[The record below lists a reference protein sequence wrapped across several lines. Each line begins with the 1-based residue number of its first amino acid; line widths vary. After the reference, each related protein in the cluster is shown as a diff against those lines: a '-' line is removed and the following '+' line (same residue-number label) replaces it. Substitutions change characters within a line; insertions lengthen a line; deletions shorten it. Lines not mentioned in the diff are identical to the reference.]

1 MPKNS
6 TGLKITH
13 IYLHDLHVF
22 PSLFHD
28 DHDDIDDDGDG
39 DHAKVQHPD
48 REPKPEGEGKKC
60 EEYSIS
66 GGIANVRTRGFRS
79 VTIFRSGF
87 YLPLQF

>member
-1 MPKNS
+1 M
-6 TGLKITH
+6 
-13 IYLHDLHVF
+13 HDLRVF

>member
-1 MPKNS
+1 M
-6 TGLKITH
+6 
-13 IYLHDLHVF
+13 HDLCVF

-28 DHDDIDDDGDG
+28 DHDGIDDDGVGDEH

-66 GGIANVRTRGFRS
+66 GGIANVRKRGFRS